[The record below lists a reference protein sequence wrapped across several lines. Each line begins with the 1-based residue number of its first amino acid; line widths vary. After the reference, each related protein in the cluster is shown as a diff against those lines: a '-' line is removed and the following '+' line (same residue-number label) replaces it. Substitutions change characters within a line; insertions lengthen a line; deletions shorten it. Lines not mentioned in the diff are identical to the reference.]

1 MAGTGGWVEVC
12 AVAVLASTTDS
23 NRFVKY
29 RTPFFLITAGSQLCE
44 QLFSCLYFYLNFL
57 GHFCNICSIRC
68 TLLSILDLAT
78 GKRSR

>member
-29 RTPFFLITAGSQLCE
+29 RNRTPFFLITAGSQLYDYIILLP
-44 QLFSCLYFYLNFL
+44 LFPIEFFQSFTCYPE
-57 GHFCNICSIRC
+57 
-68 TLLSILDLAT
+68 
-78 GKRSR
+78 